1 MQGRLRLTAY
11 DRTLARRGP
20 IRAPQDVTFTPRWNA
35 PAGCRFTLPAGHR
48 RLDDLRTPG
57 ARVVIEYLPDGQ
69 TPDPTLTR
77 SGVVTETTGTSGLA
91 GRFEFEVHDDLAEV
105 LNLLGW
111 PNPPGTITQQGD
123 DAAYWTRTGTA
134 ETIVLQAIA
143 ANTTRLAIPVTIPAS
158 QGRGGT
164 ATVSLRMHPLGD
176 KLTPVLEA
184 AGLGLVVVQQAGQ
197 RIVRVDAQ
205 RVYTREPFSEASG
218 VVQAG
223 SWSVTAPTVTR
234 VVVGAGGEGKL
245 RLFRLYIDTAAET
258 LWPPREVF
266 VDARDIDT
274 DLVAN
279 PDRDLQMQER
289 ADKELAAG
297 AGKSSVAASL
307 AETTRFRFGKT
318 FTLGDRVPIQLQ
330 GSPVITDLVR
340 EATITWSAHAGLTVE
355 PKVGLWQDSPEAALH
370 DLVGR
375 MAREQ
380 RDRRT
385 I

>member
-1 MQGRLRLTAY
+1 MDGRLRLTAY
-11 DRTLARRGP
+11 DRSMARRGP
-20 IRAPQDVTFTPRWNA
+20 IRAPEEVSFIPRWNA
-35 PAGCRFTLPAGHR
+35 PSECSFVLPAGHR

-57 ARVVIEYLPDGQ
+57 ARVVVEYLPDGQ
-69 TPDPTLTR
+69 TPDPGLTR
-77 SGVVTETTGTSGLA
+77 SGVVIETSGSSGLA
-91 GRFEFEVHDDLAEV
+91 GRFEFTVHDDLAEI

-111 PNPPGTITQQGD
+111 PNPTGTISQQGD
-123 DAAYWTRTGTA
+123 DSAYWTRTGPA

-143 ANTTRLAIPVTIPAS
+143 ANATRLAVPLTVPAS

-164 ATVSLRMHPLGD
+164 ATVALRMHPLAD
-176 KLTPVLEA
+176 KLPPILEA

-197 RIVRVDAQ
+197 RLVRVDAQ

-245 RLFRLYIDTAAET
+245 RLFRLYVNTALEVS
-258 LWPPREVF
+258 WRPREVF

-355 PKVGLWQDSPEAALH
+355 PKVGLWQDSPEAGLH

>member
-1 MQGRLRLTAY
+1 MDGRLRLTAY
-11 DRTLARRGP
+11 DRNLARRGP
-20 IRAPQDVTFTPRWNA
+20 IRAPEEVSFTPRWNA
-35 PAGCRFTLPAGHR
+35 PSECSFVLPAGHR
-48 RLDDLRTPG
+48 RLTDLRTAG
-57 ARVVIEYLPDGQ
+57 ARVVVEYLPDGQ

-77 SGVVTETTGTSGLA
+77 SGVVAETSGSSGLA
-91 GRFEFEVHDDLAEV
+91 GRFEFTVHDDLAEV

-111 PNPPGTITQQGD
+111 PNPTGTISQQGD
-123 DAAYWTRTGTA
+123 DSAYWTRTGPA

-143 ANTTRLAIPVTIPAS
+143 ANTTRLSVPLTVPAS

-164 ATVSLRMHPLGD
+164 ASVALRMHPLAD
-176 KLTPVLEA
+176 KLPPILEA

-197 RIVRVDAQ
+197 RLVRVDAQ
-205 RVYTREPFSEASG
+205 RVYIREPFSEASG

-245 RLFRLYIDTAAET
+245 RLFRLYVDTTREVS
-258 LWPPREVF
+258 WRPREVF

-307 AETTRFRFGKT
+307 AETARFRFGKT